1 MMDAMCKEP
10 GCGLRHGRQRTECL
24 TQCIRS
30 QNVAGGR
37 GNRGQY
43 GGRIVCSGLLKE
55 GECRACM
62 RACVRRG
69 GQMAILVSLLYGGG
83 GEVWEPV

>member
-1 MMDAMCKEP
+1 M
-10 GCGLRHGRQRTECL
+10 
-24 TQCIRS
+24 
-30 QNVAGGR
+30 AGGR
-37 GNRGQY
+37 RNRGQY
-43 GGRIVCSGLLKE
+43 GGRIVCSGLQTV
-55 GECRACM
+55 GEC